1 MRTLLRT
8 AAWTPLALAT
18 SLALMAGT
26 AQADP
31 HWHGDIHH
39 FEYRDMHY
47 WHGGLWRH
55 EFHDGRLG
63 WWWVVGGV
71 WYFYPQPVY
80 PYPDPYTPPVV
91 VQQQPTTVI
100 VAPQP
105 TAPVVVAPQQ
115 PAPVVV
121 APQPVPAPAPAPAA
135 APAPQSWYY
144 CEASR
149 AYYPYVSSCAAGW
162 KQVPATPPAG
172 APR

>member
-1 MRTLLRT
+1 MRTFHNMLLT
-8 AAWTPLALAT
+8 LAALLAL
-18 SLALMAGT
+18 LAGPA

-39 FEYRDMHY
+39 FDAHY
-47 WHGGLWRH
+47 WRGGLWRH
-55 EFHDGRLG
+55 DFHDGRWG
-63 WWWVVGGV
+63 WWWIVGDV

-91 VQQQPTTVI
+91 VQQQPATVV
-100 VAPQP
+100 VAPQ
-105 TAPVVVAPQQ
+105 APVVVAPQT
-115 PAPVVV
+115 APV
-121 APQPVPAPAPAPAA
+121 APQAPAA

-149 AYYPYVSSCAAGW
+149 AYYPYVSTCAAGW

-172 APR
+172 APQ